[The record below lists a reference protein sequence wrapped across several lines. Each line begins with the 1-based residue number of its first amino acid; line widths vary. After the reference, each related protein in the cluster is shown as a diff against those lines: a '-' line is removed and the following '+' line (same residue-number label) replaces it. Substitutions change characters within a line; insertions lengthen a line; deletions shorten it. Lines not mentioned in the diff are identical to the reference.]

1 MDKEFLI
8 IDTHQSKNGNV
19 TELKESDGKILIK
32 QFSGTNTD
40 NFIIKKFNG
49 KKLEFCFFKLNGIY
63 YVNINGCHII
73 DYKNFIHIHHISQIQ
88 ENVSIKNSY
97 LGEIILL
104 DCDVDMVYKALT
116 IMSNWIKSKQTIFND
131 IVYYIFD

>member
-8 IDTHQSKNGNV
+8 IDSHSGKNGDI
-19 TELKESDGKILIK
+19 TELKESDGKIMIK
-32 QFSGTNTD
+32 HFCGTNTD

-63 YVNINGCHII
+63 YININGCHIF
-73 DYKNFIHIHHISQIQ
+73 DYKNFIHIQHISQKE
-88 ENVSIKNSY
+88 ENVSIKNSFI
-97 LGEIILL
+97 GEFMLL

-116 IMSNWIKSKQTIFND
+116 IMAEWIKTKKSIIND
-131 IVYYIFD
+131 LVYYIFN